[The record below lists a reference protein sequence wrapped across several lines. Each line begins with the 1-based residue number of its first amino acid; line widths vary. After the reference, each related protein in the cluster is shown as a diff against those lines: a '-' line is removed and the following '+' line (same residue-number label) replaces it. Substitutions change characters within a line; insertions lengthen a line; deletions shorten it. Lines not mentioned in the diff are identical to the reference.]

1 MAAPGPAPGAA
12 LAARGQIAA
21 LLPHTGAGSVDAAN
35 ATATAGSLSIANT
48 TATSGLTDA
57 LQNQGL
63 GVLLPV
69 RFGSIM
75 LFFTSALHP
84 LLLQSSAALWRI
96 CGMRAVRV

>member
-12 LAARGQIAA
+12 LAARGQVAA
-21 LLPHTGAGSVDAAN
+21 LLPHGGATRDAGAGSVDVAN
-35 ATATAGSLSIANT
+35 AMATAGSLSIANT

-69 RFGSIM
+69 SFGSIV
-75 LFFTSALHP
+75 LFFTS
-84 LLLQSSAALWRI
+84 STTTAA
-96 CGMRAVRV
+96 AV

>member
-12 LAARGQIAA
+12 LAARGESAA
-21 LLPHTGAGSVDAAN
+21 LLPHGGATRDAGAGSASVDAAN

-69 RFGSIM
+69 RYGSVV
-75 LFFTSALHP
+75 LFFMSAPH
-84 LLLQSSAALWRI
+84 LLQSSACMA
-96 CGMRAVRV
+96 RV